1 MTNTHKNEHPSTYTV
16 QDRQN
21 KDERI
26 RLTIQDRMI
35 TTAMGGVLPEQSN
48 GAIFQRVLD
57 IGCGPGGWVI
67 QAAQTYPTMTV
78 AGIDVS
84 QRMIEDARA
93 QVEGQGVTDRVE
105 FHVMDA
111 LRMLEFPAHFF
122 DLVNVRF
129 GVSWMRTW
137 DWPKLLSEMLR
148 VCRPSGIIRL
158 CEPEIMHHSTSPALK
173 HIQDILLCGLYRSGH
188 LFERDTTGITAHL
201 VPLLK
206 QHGCEKVEA
215 IPFPL
220 TYKAGTAAGE
230 AYAENIRIACQTH
243 RHFFRK
249 WGCMIDD
256 YDRLCQQA
264 LGEMQQ
270 GDFQVTWNLWTVWGR
285 KRER

>member
-1 MTNTHKNEHPSTYTV
+1 MTNTDKKEHPSTYIV

-21 KDERI
+21 KDELI
-26 RLTIQDRMI
+26 RLTLQDRLI
-35 TTAMGGVLPEQSN
+35 TNEMEGILPEQLN
-48 GAIFQRVLD
+48 LAVFQRVLD

-67 QAAQTYPTMTV
+67 QAAQTYPTMAV
-78 AGIDVS
+78 AGIDIS
-84 QRMIEDARA
+84 QRMIEHARMQA
-93 QVEGQGVTDRVE
+93 RDQGIANQVE

-122 DLVNVRF
+122 DLVNLRL

-148 VCRPSGIIRL
+148 VCQPGGIIRL
-158 CEPEIMHHSTSPALK
+158 CEPEIMHHSTSPAIR
-173 HIQDILLCGLYRSGH
+173 HIQEILLCSLHRSGH
-188 LFERDTTGITAHL
+188 LFEQNTTGITAHL

-220 TYKAGTAAGE
+220 TYRTGTATGD
-230 AYAENIRIACQTH
+230 AYTENMRYACQTH
-243 RHFFRK
+243 RPFFRK

-256 YDRLCQQA
+256 YDLLCQQA
-264 LGEMQQ
+264 LSEMRQS
-270 GDFQVTWNLWTVWGR
+270 DFQVTWNLWTAWGR